1 MGEWLEALEAK
12 ARIIHEQMAAARN
25 VAESAGLDSHD
36 VVRPYFELLNALYA
50 DEFDFARLVDDADL
64 VTRFVG
70 PALNKTPTIAIVTS
84 VCSDLR
90 HQIQRIAKSIIGLST
105 DDRVRWPAELDPQ
118 LEGLS
123 PGSLVV
129 GISIREPHRAS
140 EPGQPDLP
148 GLSDSI
154 VESVRGAVRSVAT
167 VARHVREN
175 DMDTDAIRSA
185 FPDPAIRDTVMVA
198 TSKLAPTGRKGID
211 SVSLYARDAEP
222 PADPLTQGSRRVL
235 SKALSQPIRISGEG
249 TFEGVVRAIDL
260 DARRFE
266 VRGVEG
272 ARAIR
277 CMYEPTQHD
286 TVKQI
291 LDARVQV
298 SGSFETA
305 PNRQPRFIAVS
316 SIKSLADPQRYLF
329 SKGQRRP
336 GGNEGETG

>member
-1 MGEWLEALEAK
+1 MGQWLEALEAK
-12 ARIIHEQMAAARN
+12 ARIIHEQMAAARR
-25 VAESAGLDSHD
+25 VAERAGLDSHD

-70 PALNKTPTIAIVTS
+70 PALNKAPTIAIVTS

-90 HQIQRIAKSIIGLST
+90 HHIQGIAKSIIGLST
-105 DDRVRWPAELDPQ
+105 DDRIRWPAELDPQ

-129 GISIREPHRAS
+129 GISIRDPGK
-140 EPGQPDLP
+140 PPLGQPDLP
-148 GLSDSI
+148 GLSDSVI
-154 VESVRGAVRSVAT
+154 ESVRGAVRSVAT

-175 DMDTDAIRSA
+175 DVDTAAIQSA

-222 PADPLTQGSRRVL
+222 PANPLTQRSRRVL
-235 SKALSQPIRISGEG
+235 SKALSRPIRISGEG
-249 TFEGVVRAIDL
+249 TFEGIVRAIDL
-260 DARRFE
+260 DARRFD

-272 ARAIR
+272 TRAIR
-277 CMYEPTQHD
+277 CMYEPAQHD
-286 TVKQI
+286 TVKRI

-298 SGSFETA
+298 SGSYETA
-305 PNRQPRFIAVS
+305 QNRQPRFIAVS
-316 SIKSLADPQRYLF
+316 SIKTLADPQRDLF
-329 SKGQRRP
+329 SSRHRGP
-336 GGNEGETG
+336 GGNVNETG